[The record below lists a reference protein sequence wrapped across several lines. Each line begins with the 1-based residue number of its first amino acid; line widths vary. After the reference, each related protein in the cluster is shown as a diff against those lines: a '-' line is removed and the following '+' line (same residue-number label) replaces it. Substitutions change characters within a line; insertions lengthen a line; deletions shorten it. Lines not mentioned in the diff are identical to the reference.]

1 MTHILFVAGLR
12 VHFHFLSAGGFV
24 HKTILLLAFLSLRA
38 VSGYIRLDSISSVHA
53 DDTLAVYVHVPDRYE
68 SEAHNKLWPV
78 IYLLHCAGCRG
89 SSWHGRTYSSNVT
102 PYADSLDALIVAVDD
117 GNRLGWWMDSPKLEN
132 SDMSRF
138 LVEEVKPYID
148 SAYRTIDSPSATGV
162 AGHSMG
168 GYGAL
173 HNLIEHPDVF
183 GAAFSIKGLVNLFG
197 WIGKENWGLNE
208 LLGPFEGNYGNWHG
222 ADVVRNAY
230 RLKGLGRHIGFYSG
244 SKDWFGVGN
253 RMLDDTLRVLEIPHY
268 YKKYDEE
275 GHTDVPPE
283 RLAEVMWFFD
293 SVLVRATD
301 VRFPKKEVVAI
312 RKVDDRGCGSQFFD
326 FRGRRFLRGGV
337 AANGAPRILLRENVG
352 RVRVYVDMGGN

>member
-1 MTHILFVAGLR
+1 M
-12 VHFHFLSAGGFV
+12 
-24 HKTILLLAFLSLRA
+24 HKTILLLALLSLRA
-38 VSGYIRLDSISSVHA
+38 VSADVRLDSISSVHA

-68 SEAHNKLWPV
+68 SEAHTKLWPV

-89 SSWHGRTYSSNVT
+89 ESWHGRTYSSNVT

-148 SAYRTIDSPSATGV
+148 STYRTIDDPRATGV

-197 WIGKENWGLNE
+197 WVGRENLGLNE
-208 LLGPFEGNYGNWHG
+208 LLGPFGGNYGNWHG

-244 SKDWFGVGN
+244 IKDRFGAGN
-253 RMLDDTLRVLEIPHY
+253 RMLGDTLRALGVPYY

-293 SVLVRATD
+293 SVLVQAAD
-301 VRFPKKEVVAI
+301 VQFPEKEKVASGKFGA
-312 RKVDDRGCGSQFFD
+312 RRCGSQSFD
-326 FRGRRFLRGGV
+326 LRGRRFLRDGV
-337 AANGAPRILLRENVG
+337 VANGAPRVLLRENAG
-352 RVRVYVDMGGN
+352 RARVYLDMNGN